1 MGAAY
6 FSDKKLQYQIE
17 WKRNEMIETAAKT
30 GLLSSQT
37 LRKSTELDKLLN
49 LQQGCTYIPT
59 RNGNQN

>member
-1 MGAAY
+1 MSAAY
-6 FSDKKLQYQIE
+6 FSDERLQYLIE

-49 LQQGCTYIPT
+49 LQQSCTYILT
-59 RNGNQN
+59 RNGNHN